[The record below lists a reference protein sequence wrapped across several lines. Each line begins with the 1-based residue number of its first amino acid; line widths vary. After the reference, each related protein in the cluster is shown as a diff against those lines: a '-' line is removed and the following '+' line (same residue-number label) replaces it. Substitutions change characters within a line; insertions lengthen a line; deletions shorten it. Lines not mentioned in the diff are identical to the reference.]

1 MKIKNIPQHVLEQ
14 LIKVMRSLAKVH
26 SIYWIGATKNDSSS
40 SYLFN
45 SEGRD
50 KFNQQYEFTLLVISY
65 AEIRDPKTF
74 MGEVFNKMKEQ
85 VKLYSIHY
93 SYNDIKR
100 RLEAGDNFLS

>member
-1 MKIKNIPQHVLEQ
+1 MKIENIPQPLVKS
-14 LIKVMRSLAKVH
+14 LIEIIRSLVRVH

-85 VKLYSIHY
+85 V
-93 SYNDIKR
+93 
-100 RLEAGDNFLS
+100 